1 MNRWIANA
9 LYMGSALAIA
19 APGMLWAGEMADP
32 MTCSAETVD
41 LQYPRTERG
50 QVVET
55 RFGERIPD
63 PYRWLEN
70 DVREDP
76 RVAQWVADQNR
87 VTRAYLDGLHGRSWF
102 EQRVRSLIDYERF
115 GIPRKAGRSYF
126 YERNSGLQNQ
136 AQLFMRK
143 GLRGKPR
150 LLVDPNT
157 WSGDGADALS
167 AWEPSDKGRF
177 VALSVQQGGSDWRT
191 LRVFDVKQGRMLYD
205 EVRWVKFSSIS
216 WIGDEGFF
224 YSRFPEPNEAST
236 FTGLNYNHAVWFHR
250 VGTRQSADELVFA
263 TPDMPQTKHT
273 VEVTRDGRHAVIRS
287 STGTDERYE
296 LRVIDLKQR
305 KRAGWKTRTLE
316 SGFDHDWQ
324 LVEGMG
330 SRLWFV
336 TNKDA
341 PRYRLV
347 SIDLSTREPRWTEII
362 PESTDILRHA
372 RIIGGHLVVSL
383 LRDASSRALIYDLN
397 GKSVRTVSL
406 TGIGSASGFRG
417 RPDDPETFYAFSSFN
432 QPTAIYRMDLT
443 TGKSALFASPDT
455 GFEPRDYDVSQ
466 RFYTSKDGTRVPMF
480 VVRSKEAEK
489 QGRAQPTLLYGY
501 GGFDIAM
508 TPGFSTLRMA
518 WLEAG
523 GTFAMANLRG
533 GGEYGKEWH
542 DAGRLAN
549 KQNVFDDFIAAGEY
563 LIAEGITPRG
573 GLAIQGGSN
582 GGLLVGAVVNQR
594 PDLFAAG
601 NAAVGVMDMLR
612 FDRFTAGRYWTDD
625 YGDPSVE
632 EDFRVLRAYS
642 PYHNIRA
649 GADYPALLITTA
661 DTDDRVVPGHS
672 FKYAAALQA
681 ADEGGRPRLIRIETR
696 AGHGAGKPTDK
707 MIEEGADVL
716 SFLAHWTGL
725 TPPEQER

>member
-1 MNRWIANA
+1 MLVLA
-9 LYMGSALAIA
+9 LPGALAAEDIA
-19 APGMLWAGEMADP
+19 QP
-32 MTCSAETVD
+32 MTRTDEPDQQAAA
-41 LQYPRTERG
+41 LRYPITERLPL
-50 QVVET
+50 VET
-55 RFGERIPD
+55 QFGERVAD

-76 RVAQWVADQNR
+76 RVAQWVDAQNR
-87 VTRAYLDGLHGRSWF
+87 VTRGYLDQLPRRDWF
-102 EQRVRSLIDYERF
+102 EKRIAELIDYERI

-136 AQLFMRK
+136 AQLFVRK
-143 GLRGKPR
+143 GLAGKPR
-150 LLVDPNT
+150 LLIDPNS

-167 AWEPSDKGRF
+167 AWEPSESGRYL
-177 VALSVQQGGSDWRT
+177 ALSVQQGGSDWRS
-191 LRVFDVKQGRMLYD
+191 LRVFDVRQGRMLD
-205 EVRWVKFSSIS
+205 DKVQWAKFTDVS
-216 WIGDEGFF
+216 WIGDEGFH
-224 YSRFPEPNEAST
+224 YSRFPEPKQGAAY
-236 FTGLNYNHAVWFHR
+236 TGLNYDHAVWFHR
-250 VGTRQSADELVFA
+250 PGTPQSADELVFA
-263 TPDMPQTKHT
+263 TPGQPETKHT
-273 VEVTRDGRHAVIRS
+273 AEVTRDGRHMVIRS

-296 LRVIDLKQR
+296 VRVIDLR
-305 KRAGWKTRTLE
+305 KRKRDGWKARTLV

-330 SRLWFV
+330 SKLWFV
-336 TNKDA
+336 TNRDA

-347 SIDLSTREPRWTEII
+347 SIDLAAPEPEWTEII
-362 PESTDILRHA
+362 RESGDILRHA
-372 RIIGGHLVVSL
+372 RIIGGNLVVSL
-383 LRDASSRALIYDLN
+383 LKDASSRAMIYDLK

-432 QPTAIYRMDLT
+432 QPTAIYRMDLA
-443 TGKSALFASPDT
+443 TGQSQVFARPSAA
-455 GFEPRDYDVSQ
+455 FEPGDYDVSQ

-480 VVRSKEAEK
+480 IVRSKQAAL
-489 QGRAQPTLLYGY
+489 QGKPLPTLLYGY
-501 GGFDIAM
+501 GGFDVAM
-508 TPGFSTLRMA
+508 TPGFSAIRMA

-523 GTFAMANLRG
+523 GAFAMANLRG
-533 GGEYGKEWH
+533 GGEYGREWH
-542 DAGRLAN
+542 DGGRLAN
-549 KQNVFDDFIAAGEY
+549 KQNVFDDFIAAGEF

-612 FDRFTAGRYWTDD
+612 FDKFTAGRYWTDD

-632 EDFRVLRAYS
+632 KDFKVLRAYS
-642 PYHNIRA
+642 PYHNIRQ
-649 GADYPALLITTA
+649 GIDYPALLVTTA

-681 ADEGGRPRLIRIETR
+681 AGPGTRPRLIRIETR

-707 MIEEGADVL
+707 IIEEGADVL
-716 SFLAHWTGL
+716 AFLAYWTGL
-725 TPPEQER
+725 TPDN

>member
-1 MNRWIANA
+1 
-9 LYMGSALAIA
+9 
-19 APGMLWAGEMADP
+19 
-32 MTCSAETVD
+32 
-41 LQYPRTERG
+41 
-50 QVVET
+50 
-55 RFGERIPD
+55 
-63 PYRWLEN
+63 
-70 DVREDP
+70 
-76 RVAQWVADQNR
+76 
-87 VTRAYLDGLHGRSWF
+87 
-102 EQRVRSLIDYERF
+102 
-115 GIPRKAGRSYF
+115 
-126 YERNSGLQNQ
+126 
-136 AQLFMRK
+136 
-143 GLRGKPR
+143 
-150 LLVDPNT
+150 
-157 WSGDGADALS
+157 
-167 AWEPSDKGRF
+167 
-177 VALSVQQGGSDWRT
+177 
-191 LRVFDVKQGRMLYD
+191 
-205 EVRWVKFSSIS
+205 
-216 WIGDEGFF
+216 
-224 YSRFPEPNEAST
+224 
-236 FTGLNYNHAVWFHR
+236 
-250 VGTRQSADELVFA
+250 
-263 TPDMPQTKHT
+263 
-273 VEVTRDGRHAVIRS
+273 
-287 STGTDERYE
+287 
-296 LRVIDLKQR
+296 
-305 KRAGWKTRTLE
+305 
-316 SGFDHDWQ
+316 
-324 LVEGMG
+324 
-330 SRLWFV
+330 V

-563 LIAEGITPRG
+563 LIEAGYTSSDR
-573 GLAIQGGSN
+573 LAIAGGSN
-582 GGLLVGAVVNQR
+582 GGLLVGATMTQR
-594 PDLFAAG
+594 PDLAAV
-601 NAAVGVMDMLR
+601 AFPAVGVMDMIR
-612 FDRFTAGRYWTDD
+612 YHKFTIGWGWIPEYGCADSSKADFENLAG
-625 YGDPSVE
+625 
-632 EDFRVLRAYS
+632 YS
-642 PYHNIRA
+642 PYHNLKPQTH
-649 GADYPALLITTA
+649 YPSTLVTTA
-661 DTDDRVVPGHS
+661 DHDDRVVPAHS
-672 FKYAAALQA
+672 FKFGARLQA
-681 ADEGGRPRLIRIETR
+681 CQASERPALIRIEKN
-696 AGHGAGKPTDK
+696 AGHGAGKPTAKILDEQADK
-707 MIEEGADVL
+707 WAFMFHEMNVPFAD
-716 SFLAHWTGL
+716 
-725 TPPEQER
+725 RD